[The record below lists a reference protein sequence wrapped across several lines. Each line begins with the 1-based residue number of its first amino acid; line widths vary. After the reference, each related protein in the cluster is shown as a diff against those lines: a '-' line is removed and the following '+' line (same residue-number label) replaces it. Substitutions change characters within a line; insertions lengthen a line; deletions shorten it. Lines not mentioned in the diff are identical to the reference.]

1 MAINIEDNVNLIFG
15 EQDLSKFKTNDRNM
29 TVSTTNLLKESY
41 IGVDIQTFEV
51 SGSIVASEI

>member
-29 TVSTTNLLKESY
+29 TVSTTSLLKESY